1 MFCLFAATYKQT
13 LEKNM
18 DIKTAFEK
26 HKANRLT
33 EARVSLLEKGVY
45 PFDVFLKEGSEA
57 INAAEKIEKLEEV
70 ANLYKN
76 NVPTLYMFLSQT
88 SNVLLEGKA
97 KPNAIKSA
105 MVNYAFVSEALNKCV
120 NEAARLMSAKVPQNK
135 SLYSVYNK
143 DAVQLLEF
151 CIKKSQAYKLMEGN
165 ANPVISNLAKEL
177 SQLPLSSLKFL
188 CESTPSMRLYVSNK
202 LHTELAKAVI
212 SG

>member
-1 MFCLFAATYKQT
+1 M
-13 LEKNM
+13 NM
-18 DIKTAFEK
+18 KKAFEK
-26 HKANRLT
+26 HQANKLM

-76 NVPTLYMFLSQT
+76 NVPTLYVFLSQT
-88 SNVLLEGKA
+88 SNVLLEGKS
-97 KPNAIKSA
+97 KPAAIKSA
-105 MVNYAFVSEALNKCV
+105 MVNYAFISEALSKCV
-120 NEAARLMSAKVPQNK
+120 NEAAKLMAAKVPQNK
-135 SLYSVYNK
+135 SLFSVYNK

-165 ANPVISNLAKEL
+165 VNPVIFHLAKEL

-202 LHTELAKAVI
+202 LHTELAKTVI
-212 SG
+212 GG

>member
-1 MFCLFAATYKQT
+1 M
-13 LEKNM
+13 NM
-18 DIKTAFEK
+18 KKEFEK
-26 HKANRLT
+26 HQADKLLK
-33 EARVSLLEKGVY
+33 ARVSLLEKGVY

-76 NVPTLYMFLSQT
+76 DIPTLYMFLSQT
-88 SNVLLEGKA
+88 SNVLLEGKS
-97 KPNAIKSA
+97 KPAAIKSA
-105 MVNYAFVSEALNKCV
+105 MINYAFISEALSKCV
-120 NEAARLMSAKVPQNK
+120 NEAAKLITAKVPQNK
-135 SLYSVYNK
+135 SLFSVYNK

-165 ANPVISNLAKEL
+165 ANVVISNLAKEL

-202 LHTELAKAVI
+202 LHTELAKTVI
-212 SG
+212 RG